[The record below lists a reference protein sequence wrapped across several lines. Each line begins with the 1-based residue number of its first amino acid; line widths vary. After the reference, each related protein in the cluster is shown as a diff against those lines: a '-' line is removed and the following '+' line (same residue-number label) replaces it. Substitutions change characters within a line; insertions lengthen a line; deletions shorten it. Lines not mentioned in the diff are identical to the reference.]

1 MARLYGCGRE
11 VSSGSLDAAL
21 MARRQVECASREQAD
36 IRRMRPCVRPAVKE
50 AGMKR
55 VVAVAVIVLA
65 GLAYIGGFWPEHR
78 RAVEAEATLD
88 ALRPQL
94 ADAQARVRLG
104 EVLGQQL
111 RLSDAIA
118 VRNFGEAS
126 TLSSAFFDRVQ
137 QEMAQATAPDVRDA
151 LAEIQQTRD
160 QVTTAIARTDPTV
173 ADVLRQQQIALR
185 RALGYP
191 VPPATPAPSLAA
203 PADVPP
209 VPPAPAG

>member
-1 MARLYGCGRE
+1 MRPRARL
-11 VSSGSLDAAL
+11 AA
-21 MARRQVECASREQAD
+21 
-36 IRRMRPCVRPAVKE
+36 KE

-55 VVAVAVIVLA
+55 VVAVAVIVLL
-65 GLAYIGGFWPEHR
+65 GLAYIGGYWPEHR
-78 RAVEAEATLD
+78 RAVDAQAALD

-94 ADAQARVRLG
+94 AEAQARVRLA

-111 RLSDAIA
+111 RLGDAIA

-126 TLSSAFFDRVQ
+126 TLSSAFFNRVQ

-151 LAEIQQTRD
+151 LAQVQQTRD

-173 ADVLRQQQIALR
+173 ADVLRQQQMTLR

-191 VPPATPAPSLAA
+191 VPPPTPAPSLVTPTDA
-203 PADVPP
+203 PAVQ
-209 VPPAPAG
+209 PAPAG

>member
-1 MARLYGCGRE
+1 MRPRARL
-11 VSSGSLDAAL
+11 AA
-21 MARRQVECASREQAD
+21 
-36 IRRMRPCVRPAVKE
+36 KE

-55 VVAVAVIVLA
+55 VVAVAVIVLV
-65 GLAYIGGFWPEHR
+65 GLAYIGGYWPEHR
-78 RAVEAEATLD
+78 RAVDAQAALD

-94 ADAQARVRLG
+94 AEAQARVRLA

-111 RLSDAIA
+111 RLGDAIA

-137 QEMAQATAPDVRDA
+137 QEMAQATVPDVRDA
-151 LAEIQQTRD
+151 LAQVQQTRD

-173 ADVLRQQQIALR
+173 ADVLRQQQMTLR

-191 VPPATPAPSLAA
+191 VPPPTPAPSMAA
-203 PADVPP
+203 PADMPAVPA
-209 VPPAPAG
+209 APAG